1 MPRTIAPHAMTPE
14 PLPSDDALAL
24 LAHRARQA
32 LPDAPPALLHAAIG
46 LWQAAPVVPVSAPLA
61 AALRKVAAV
70 LRFDS
75 WALPPQ
81 ALGMRGVAADSRH
94 LLFSAEGRDVDL
106 RITREPGGGW
116 SLAGQV
122 LGPDETG
129 HILLLPADGDS
140 GAGHRTRL
148 DPLGE
153 FRLDGVAPGQWCLS
167 LETADQIVAL
177 PAIDVGGSRPA

>member
-1 MPRTIAPHAMTPE
+1 MTPE
-14 PLPSDDALAL
+14 LPPSDDALAL
-24 LAHRARQA
+24 LAHRARRA
-32 LPDAPPALLHAAIG
+32 LPDAPPALLQAAIG
-46 LWQAAPVVPVSAPLA
+46 LWTTAPPMSLG
-61 AALRKVAAV
+61 AALRRVVAV

-106 RITREPGGGW
+106 RITREAGGGW

-129 HILLLPADGDS
+129 HILLEPAAG
-140 GAGHRTRL
+140 GAGHRANL
-148 DPLGE
+148 DALGE
-153 FRLDGVAPGQWCLS
+153 FRVDGVAAGPWHLR
-167 LETADQIVAL
+167 LETAEQVIVL
-177 PAIDVGGSRPA
+177 PAIDVGGQRPD

>member
-1 MPRTIAPHAMTPE
+1 MTPE
-14 PLPSDDALAL
+14 PLPSDDDLAL

-46 LWQAAPVVPVSAPLA
+46 LWQAAPIVPAQLPLA
-61 AALRKVAAV
+61 AALRRIAAV

-75 WALPPQ
+75 WALAPQ

-129 HILLLPADGDS
+129 HIVLQPADGRGS
-140 GAGHRTRL
+140 GAGHRTQL
-148 DPLGE
+148 DSLGE
-153 FRLDGVAPGQWCLS
+153 FRLDGVAAGPWCLS

-177 PAIDVGGSRPA
+177 PAIDVGGPRPA

>member
-1 MPRTIAPHAMTPE
+1 MTPAH
-14 PLPSDDALAL
+14 PLTDDALAT

-32 LPDAPPALLHAAIG
+32 LPDAPPALLHAAIA
-46 LWQAAPVVPVSAPLA
+46 LWQTAPATPALA
-61 AALRKVAAV
+61 AVLRRVAAV

-81 ALGMRGVAADSRH
+81 ALGMRGVVDDSRH

-106 RITREPGGGW
+106 HITRQPGGGW

-129 HILLLPADGDS
+129 HISLLPASGD
-140 GAGHRTRL
+140 GAGHRASL
-148 DPLGE
+148 DLLGE
-153 FRLDGVAPGQWCLS
+153 FHLDGVAAGQWCLS
-167 LETADQIVAL
+167 LETADQVVAL
-177 PAIDVGGSRPA
+177 PAIDVGGPRPL

>member
-1 MPRTIAPHAMTPE
+1 MTPE
-14 PLPSDDALAL
+14 LPPSDEALAL

-32 LPDAPPALLHAAIG
+32 LPDAPPALLHAALG
-46 LWQAAPVVPVSAPLA
+46 LWHAAPIVPASAPLA
-61 AALRKVAAV
+61 AALRRVAAV

-75 WALPPQ
+75 WALPAQ

-129 HILLLPADGDS
+129 HIVLQPADGGGGS
-140 GAGHRTRL
+140 GAGRRTSL

-153 FRLDGVAPGQWCLS
+153 FRLDGVASGQWCLS

-177 PAIDVGGSRPA
+177 PAIDVGGARSA

>member
-1 MPRTIAPHAMTPE
+1 MTPE
-14 PLPSDDALAL
+14 HLLTDDALAT

-32 LPDAPPALLHAAIG
+32 LPDAPPALLHAAYA
-46 LWQAAPVVPVSAPLA
+46 LWQSAPADTPLA
-61 AALRKVAAV
+61 AALRRVAAV

-81 ALGMRGVAADSRH
+81 AVGMRGVVDDSRH

-106 RITREPGGGW
+106 RITRHPDGGW

-129 HILLLPADGDS
+129 QILLQPAGGQSGNRRASLDG
-140 GAGHRTRL
+140 
-148 DPLGE
+148 LGE
-153 FRLDGVAPGQWCLS
+153 FHLDAVDAGPWRLS
-167 LETADQIVAL
+167 LETADAVVVL
-177 PAIDVGGSRPA
+177 PDIQVGAQRQG

>member
-1 MPRTIAPHAMTPE
+1 MTPE
-14 PLPSDDALAL
+14 PTLTDDALAA

-32 LPDAPPALLHAAIG
+32 LPDAPPAWLHAAFA
-46 LWQAAPVVPVSAPLA
+46 LWDAAPATVPLA
-61 AALRKVAAV
+61 KALRRVAGV

-81 ALGMRGVAADSRH
+81 AQGMRGVADDSRH

-106 RITREPGGGW
+106 RITRQDSGGW

-129 HILLLPADGDS
+129 HIRLLPAAGT
-140 GAGHRTRL
+140 GAGHRTSL
-148 DPLGE
+148 DALGE
-153 FRLDGVAPGQWCLS
+153 FHLDGVAAGRWCLS
-167 LETADQIVAL
+167 LETADQVVDL
-177 PAIDVGGSRPA
+177 PAIDVGGPRLA

>member
-1 MPRTIAPHAMTPE
+1 MTPE

-46 LWQAAPVVPVSAPLA
+46 LWQAAPIVPLVAPLA
-61 AALRKVAAV
+61 AALRRVAAV

-81 ALGMRGVAADSRH
+81 ALGMRGVAADNRH

-106 RITREPGGGW
+106 RITREPGGSW

-129 HILLLPADGDS
+129 HIVLQPAEGGGGS
-140 GAGHRTRL
+140 GTGHRTHL

-177 PAIDVGGSRPA
+177 PAIDVGGARPA

>member
-1 MPRTIAPHAMTPE
+1 MTPE

-24 LAHRARQA
+24 LAHRAREA
-32 LPDAPPALLHAAIG
+32 LPDAPPALLQAAIG
-46 LWQAAPVVPVSAPLA
+46 LWQTAPIVPMTTPLV

-129 HILLLPADGDS
+129 HILLQPADGGDGS
-140 GAGHRTRL
+140 GAGHRTSL

-177 PAIDVGGSRPA
+177 PAIDVGGHRPT

>member
-1 MPRTIAPHAMTPE
+1 MTPE
-14 PLPSDDALAL
+14 PLPSDDDLAL

-46 LWQAAPVVPVSAPLA
+46 LWPSAAPMTIAT
-61 AALRKVAAV
+61 ALRRVAAV

-129 HILLLPADGDS
+129 HLVLQPAG
-140 GAGHRTRL
+140 GGEAVHRASL
-148 DPLGE
+148 DALGE
-153 FRLDGVAPGQWCLS
+153 FRLDGVAPGPWCLS

-177 PAIDVGGSRPA
+177 PAIDVGGPRPA

>member
-1 MPRTIAPHAMTPE
+1 MTPE
-14 PLPSDDALAL
+14 PLLTDDALAL

-46 LWQAAPVVPVSAPLA
+46 LWHTQAPASPA
-61 AALRKVAAV
+61 AALGRALRRVAAV

-81 ALGMRGVAADSRH
+81 ALGMRGVADDSRH

-106 RITREPGGGW
+106 RITRQPGGGW

-129 HILLLPADGDS
+129 QIRLQPAAGE
-140 GAGHRTRL
+140 GAGHRATL
-148 DPLGE
+148 DALGE
-153 FRLDGVAPGQWCLS
+153 FHLDGVAPGHWCLS
-167 LETADQIVAL
+167 LETGDQVVDL
-177 PAIDVGGSRPA
+177 PAIDVGGARPA

>member
-1 MPRTIAPHAMTPE
+1 MTPE
-14 PLPSDDALAL
+14 PLLSDDALAL
-24 LAHRARQA
+24 QVHRARQA
-32 LPDAPPALLHAAIG
+32 LPDAPPALLQAAIG
-46 LWQAAPVVPVSAPLA
+46 LWPSAPPMSVV
-61 AALRKVAAV
+61 AALHRVAAV

-129 HILLLPADGDS
+129 DIVLQPAGG
-140 GAGHRTRL
+140 GAGRRTRL

-153 FRLDGVAPGQWCLS
+153 FRLDGVAPGPWCLS

-177 PAIDVGGSRPA
+177 PAIEVGGVRPA